1 MSLKKVSITK
11 TSTYTIEGEGIVD
24 RERILELSKDWSDNH
39 ITLFKKLAKQGGV
52 CRIMGVKF
60 TIKVGERITTS
71 KGFKDGGVP
80 LMYGPEN

>member
-39 ITLFKKLAKQGGV
+39 ITLFKKLAKQGGI

-71 KGFKDGGVP
+71 LGFKDGCVP
-80 LMYGPEN
+80 VMPGPEN

>member
-11 TSTYTIEGEGIVD
+11 TSTYTIEGEGVVD

-71 KGFKDGGVP
+71 LGFKDGGMPVMP
-80 LMYGPEN
+80 GPEN

>member
-39 ITLFKKLAKQGGV
+39 ITLLK
-52 CRIMGVKF
+52 
-60 TIKVGERITTS
+60 S
-71 KGFKDGGVP
+71 
-80 LMYGPEN
+80 